1 MLKGKLKRTKLRMEI
16 ATDILGFCY
25 ENSSGSS
32 GPCRRVGAGCGMM
45 PTHIGERIALEA
57 LFCKQNTLAL

>member
-1 MLKGKLKRTKLRMEI
+1 MEI